1 MDPNKYSSEILK
13 MKFCPLCKNVLY
25 SVEEDSTKGDPF
37 AVQNCRKCEY
47 KEKISPDHP
56 VVYEHVLREDTSAKL
71 VLNPYL
77 KHDPTLPRF
86 TEIQC
91 PAPECP
97 SRTGT
102 KGDVVG
108 VKIDRQNVIWMYQ
121 CANCDTTWKQNAQT
135 N

>member
-1 MDPNKYSSEILK
+1 
-13 MKFCPLCKNVLY
+13 MKFCPQCKNVLY
-25 SVEEDSTKGDPF
+25 SIEEGSGH

-47 KEKISPDHP
+47 TEKISPDHP

-77 KHDPTLPRF
+77 KYDPTLPRF

-97 SRTGT
+97 SRSGT
-102 KGDVVG
+102 KADVVG
-108 VKIDRQNVIWMYQ
+108 VKIDRQNVVWMYQ
-121 CANCDTTWKQNAQT
+121 CANCDTTWKQNAQAT
-135 N
+135 